1 MTLVH
6 SFLFIFYFVFFCFH
20 IFWIWYFCIFLYF
33 VFSKIWVCIFFRILY
48 FCYWIRTLV
57 SLFLFFFVITLY
69 VYLVLFLFI
78 FHYVQTCTLHCFVF
92 LHSFKNRTLSFCIFA
107 VYWYPLHL
115 GQHQTQHFRQHPEIT
130 HSSHFGHLLWA
141 TRKVSLL
148 GQHGKHHFS
157 YLIT

>member
-20 IFWIWYFCIFLYF
+20 IFWIWYFCIFCTLYF
-33 VFSKIWVCIFFRILY
+33 RKFGFAFSFVFCIFAIGFVLLCLCFY
-48 FCYWIRTLV
+48 
-57 SLFLFFFVITLY
+57 FFVITLY

-141 TRKVSLL
+141 TRKISLL